1 MPTALETGKV
11 LPRPAQWSDEV
22 VRAAA
27 ERLAPRVQEW
37 AEEVSGALPG
47 IIADL
52 MEVLRSYHPLDGY
65 MLAQM
70 MEDRGYHADAEL
82 VIILDDADMAMRDAH
97 RNAVAEWVKL
107 YGIQTGYA
115 VGDQVRFR
123 YYRTTAGEKV
133 TGTVYEIDEKHARLS
148 VKCPSLGHVEAGK
161 IGTQGVIIDFED
173 AERVMPEES
182 PSHAQSEGVSH
193 GTGDRSRDC

>member
-1 MPTALETGKV
+1 M
-11 LPRPAQWSDEV
+11 LPRPSRWSDEV

-37 AEEVSGALPG
+37 AKEVREALPG
-47 IIADL
+47 ITADL
-52 MEVLRSYHPLDGY
+52 VEVLRSYHPLDGY
-65 MLAQM
+65 NLARM
-70 MEDRGYHADAEL
+70 MEDREYQADAEL
-82 VIILDDADMAMRDAH
+82 VIILDDADMAMHDAH

-115 VGDQVRFR
+115 IGDQVRFR

-148 VKCPSLGHVEAGK
+148 VRCPSLGHVEAGK
-161 IGTQGVIIDFED
+161 IGTRGVIIDFED
-173 AERVMPEES
+173 AERVLPEEIPS
-182 PSHAQSEGVSH
+182 PAQ
-193 GTGDRSRDC
+193 